1 MKILISEQ
9 QLRLIISES
18 YDDDRL
24 NYLLDKINAM
34 GMAALTDKEKKTLD
48 SISKGEEPDDD
59 SEEEM
64 GTHRRIAMDS
74 MSHYDPRDDEDSYGM
89 DDDVMDEPFDKP
101 ISPEYMDRSDH
112 DDPTDA
118 DDDEEANL
126 LGMFMYFNPE
136 FEEITVNGTPWYIQM
151 IDKDDAQHLH
161 VANEEHDF
169 YVTPFWDGKDVVTVE
184 KNDGEKIT
192 FKIINNVPVNEKEMK
207 DFIRTFYKRILPK
220 IIEKVV

>member
-48 SISKGEEPDDD
+48 SISKGEEPEKEPYHDEQPETD
-59 SEEEM
+59 
-64 GTHRRIAMDS
+64 GYKIG
-74 MSHYDPRDDEDSYGM
+74 SHGAYDDPRDDEDSYGM
-89 DDDVMDEPFDKP
+89 DDVMDEPYDKP
-101 ISPEYMDRSDH
+101 ISPEYMDRGDH
-112 DDPTDA
+112 DKPNDTSH
-118 DDDEEANL
+118 EETNL

-136 FEEITVNGTPWYIQM
+136 FEEITVNGDSWYVQM
-151 IDKDDAQHLH
+151 IDKDNEQHLH
-161 VANEEHDF
+161 VANENHDF
-169 YVTPFWDGKDVVTVE
+169 YVTPFWDGDNIVTVE

>member
-9 QLRLIISES
+9 QLKLIISES

-34 GMAALTDKEKKTLD
+34 GMSALTDKEKKTLD
-48 SISKGEEPDDD
+48 SISKGEAPDGD
-59 SEEEM
+59 SEEEIS
-64 GTHRRIAMDS
+64 THRRIAMDNI
-74 MSHYDPRDDEDSYGM
+74 SHYDPRDDEDSYGI
-89 DDDVMDEPFDKP
+89 DDDLMDEPYDKP
-101 ISPEYMDRSDH
+101 ISPEYMDRGDH
-112 DDPTDA
+112 DKPTDTEH
-118 DDDEEANL
+118 EETNL

-136 FEEITVNGTPWYIQM
+136 FEEISVNGSPWYIQM
-151 IDKDDAQHLH
+151 IDKDNEQHLH
-161 VANEEHDF
+161 VANENNDF
-169 YVTPFWDGKDVVTVE
+169 YVTPFWDGDNIVTVE
-184 KNDGEKIT
+184 KNDGEKLT